1 VKTMNQE
8 YSLALGVIALCLA
21 TGCGSAGST
30 PESSQKDAPAL
41 QKQVSAGPSDGVN
54 RCALLTDDEVNT
66 AIGPHTPGSNDI
78 SNLWGLQSCRW
89 TATTA
94 PKSKA
99 PEGWREAIEVAVFF
113 KERTSW
119 AREQAKGDPV
129 QGVVEGA
136 VYDESSGDLWFNCA
150 RDRFCVVKART
161 ASGANREQVAI
172 QLAKTVLNRLR

>member
-1 VKTMNQE
+1 MKTISRKH
-8 YSLALGVIALCLA
+8 SLAMGIIALCQL
-21 TGCGSAGST
+21 TSCGPAGST
-30 PESSQKDAPAL
+30 PEHAQTDAPAP
-41 QKQVSAGPSDGVN
+41 QKQASGTPSDGVN

-161 ASGANREQVAI
+161 ASGANREQIAV
-172 QLAKTVLNRLR
+172 QLAKTVVNRLR